1 MQMRNSSVQNNI
13 IDVSLFTIL
22 YTNNSVLSRLYYS
35 QNDMDSGLCPGN
47 YYDYLDDDIAKQ
59 RELELFDTWNG
70 PGAFLGMWFVM

>member
-13 IDVSLFTIL
+13 IDVSLFTIIRYL
-22 YTNNSVLSRLYYS
+22 VDNS